1 MLRNINR
8 IICFVLVLCFAFSMS
23 SCYGLKGLFGA
34 DSEHVG
40 SEETDSEQT
49 EAIFYDYE
57 SIECKKS
64 SGTKY
69 GYYLFDNDDCSAISL
84 GLPIEWT
91 ICEGDVGYDIVRDN
105 ENIGTLKNGR
115 TNIMPNETVCYN
127 ETNVST
133 GVKYDW
139 SIIFVDGEFVHRI
152 VYSCKIDKKDCVMT
166 LEVGYDELD
175 ELALKRARFSLSIKE
190 IRTDPGFE
198 TINLSAS
205 SKGKPILI
213 LGNSFI
219 GSSRVGAILE
229 RMCKAGGKTE
239 HQILW
244 ESRGMAT
251 VSNQWSDYL
260 NQMRNGDF
268 AAVFMCG
275 FYGSE
280 DVSAFKTF
288 VDACKVSSTPL
299 VIFPAHNESK
309 GPVAAKRYSNVYYLS
324 WKLELDTL
332 IASGVDRWDLCIDDY
347 HKHSQPLAG
356 YVGAHMIYRALF
368 GEVPPILSQYD
379 EVSYSTIAKKLGD
392 YSQTGVIWLVKDD
405 VAVHK
410 MY

>member
-8 IICFVLVLCFAFSMS
+8 IICFALVLCFAFSMS

-40 SEETDSEQT
+40 SEETDSEET

-69 GYYLFDNDDCSAISL
+69 NYFVFDDDDIKALSL
-84 GLPIEWT
+84 AFPMEWT
-91 ICEGDVGYDIVRDN
+91 ISKGQYEHDVFRDN
-105 ENIGTLKNGR
+105 EKIGTVKTGKADTLQS
-115 TNIMPNETVCYN
+115 ETVCYS
-127 ETNVST
+127 ETGASSGIN
-133 GVKYDW
+133 YEW
-139 SIIFVDGEFVHRI
+139 SIIHTGVEFIHRI
-152 VYSCKIDKKDCVMT
+152 VYTCKIAGKSHSMT
-166 LEVGYDELD
+166 LEIGYDELN
-175 ELALKRARFSLSIKE
+175 EIGLRRARFSPSIKN
-190 IRTDPGFE
+190 ISTDPGFG

-275 FYGSE
+275 FYGSG
-280 DVSAFKTF
+280 DVSAFKSF
-288 VDACKVSSTPL
+288 VDACEASNTTL
-299 VIFPAHNESK
+299 VIFPAHNESNGSSAASTYRSLHFLNWK
-309 GPVAAKRYSNVYYLS
+309 G
-324 WKLELDTL
+324 ELDTL

-347 HKHSQPLAG
+347 HRHSQPLAG

-379 EVSYSTIAKKLGD
+379 EVSYSTITQKLGD
-392 YSQTGVIWLVKDD
+392 YSQTGAIWVVKDD

-410 MY
+410 MN